1 MAAWKS
7 RVTPKSEGPN
17 LTVAQA
23 AEYLGVSDDTLRRF
37 MRSGKLPYVKFGA
50 KTTRIGRAALDRLML
65 EGTQNIQG
73 TQESQ
78 NANS

>member
-7 RVTPKSEGPN
+7 RITPKSEGPN

-37 MRSGKLPYVKFGA
+37 MRSGRLPYVKFGA

-65 EGTQNIQG
+65 EGSQSM
-73 TQESQ
+73 QESQ
-78 NANS
+78 NANH